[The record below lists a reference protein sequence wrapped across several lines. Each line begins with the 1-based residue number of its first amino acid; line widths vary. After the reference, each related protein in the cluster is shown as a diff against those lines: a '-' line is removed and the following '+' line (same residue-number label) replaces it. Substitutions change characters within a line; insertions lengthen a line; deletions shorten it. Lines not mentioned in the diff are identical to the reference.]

1 MRLSSVFGIVA
12 VFLVA
17 ATLCV
22 LAARISVTVIEDHSR
37 QSVRDTL
44 DEAGLSWAEVDT
56 SGLQVFLG
64 GDAPT
69 EARRFMALSV
79 AGTVVD
85 AARVIDQ
92 MLVEDAADIAP
103 PRFSIEIL
111 RNDSGISVIGLI
123 PATTDREAL
132 VADIQKAAGDK
143 NVADLLETADYPQP
157 ETWDDAL
164 RYALKSLKKLPRT
177 KISVDAERVVIK
189 AITES
194 PEEKRQI
201 EGDLAR
207 NVPDGV
213 RLALEIS
220 APRPVITPFS
230 LRFLIKDGAGRF
242 DACSADTEEA
252 RQAILAA
259 AGAAG
264 LTEKTDCVIGLG
276 VPSPQ
281 WGAAAAQ
288 AIAALNELG
297 GGSVTFSDADISL
310 VALQGTA
317 QDSFDLVVGR
327 LENDLPDVFALKAV
341 LPPPPD
347 TGQKDIPEFVATL
360 SPEGLVQLRGRV
372 GSDAMRQTADSFA
385 KARFTSDAVHSTT
398 RVAEGL
404 PGDWPLRV
412 LAGLEALAYLS
423 NGAVTVTPDLVS
435 VHGNTGR
442 TDASQKISGFLS
454 EKLGG
459 GDQYDISVT
468 YKEALDPILGLPTPD
483 ECEALLAEVQVDRK
497 ISFEPGS
504 STIDENGAVVM
515 DDIAE
520 ILQKC
525 GEIRME
531 IGGHTDSQGREVMNE
546 QLSQARARAV
556 LDELRARRVLTAS
569 INAKGYGESQPI
581 ADNDTEA
588 GREAN
593 RRIEFKLIRPE
604 PIKDEQTTLESLAQ
618 PVEEGEEAAAETVVE
633 EEDSTDEQN

>member
-17 ATLCV
+17 ATMCV

-189 AITES
+189 GITES

-230 LRFLIKDGAGRF
+230 LRYLIKDGAGRF
-242 DACSADTEEA
+242 DACSADTDEA

-281 WGAAAAQ
+281 
-288 AIAALNELG
+288 
-297 GGSVTFSDADISL
+297 
-310 VALQGTA
+310 
-317 QDSFDLVVGR
+317 
-327 LENDLPDVFALKAV
+327 
-341 LPPPPD
+341 
-347 TGQKDIPEFVATL
+347 
-360 SPEGLVQLRGRV
+360 
-372 GSDAMRQTADSFA
+372 
-385 KARFTSDAVHSTT
+385 
-398 RVAEGL
+398 
-404 PGDWPLRV
+404 
-412 LAGLEALAYLS
+412 
-423 NGAVTVTPDLVS
+423 
-435 VHGNTGR
+435 
-442 TDASQKISGFLS
+442 
-454 EKLGG
+454 
-459 GDQYDISVT
+459 
-468 YKEALDPILGLPTPD
+468 
-483 ECEALLAEVQVDRK
+483 
-497 ISFEPGS
+497 
-504 STIDENGAVVM
+504 
-515 DDIAE
+515 
-520 ILQKC
+520 
-525 GEIRME
+525 
-531 IGGHTDSQGREVMNE
+531 
-546 QLSQARARAV
+546 
-556 LDELRARRVLTAS
+556 
-569 INAKGYGESQPI
+569 
-581 ADNDTEA
+581 
-588 GREAN
+588 
-593 RRIEFKLIRPE
+593 
-604 PIKDEQTTLESLAQ
+604 
-618 PVEEGEEAAAETVVE
+618 
-633 EEDSTDEQN
+633 